1 MSHMR
6 NFQNSWH
13 GALALALLPLL
24 VMLSPNLHASGG
36 DPRLEGLRELV
47 EEVGEMAGNPSMG
60 DNAEAVA
67 KARDEAV
74 AAIDAGRLHL
84 ALEKLISP
92 LEIGRGLIY
101 RAAMTEEIQD
111 QAAFEAEWR
120 TQGTMVS
127 EEQRRAAA
135 ANCPGAPAHVRAVA
149 ERAANRSARY
159 YDAARAMAQ
168 ATRPSNGLFYL
179 GRARGQF
186 ELQRICE
193 QLSTDGTVEQPPV
206 RKLTDELAD
215 LEQRTA
221 VEFGKLDAGTEK
233 HDQFIVLNATIKE
246 VFEMNEADLYHG
258 ALYAYLEATL
268 QLGLLGDEPT
278 GDREALSEK
287 AAAFTQRFKTDGI
300 DHGIVLAFLEAAA
313 ADLENDAEPADL
325 ASVAVIVEDVAPANA
340 AVVGT
345 MPKRP
350 QPQIAAGQVAIT
362 LVRWPYT

>member
-1 MSHMR
+1 MTRVSHW
-6 NFQNSWH
+6 Q
-13 GALALALLPLL
+13 GALGPALLLPLL
-24 VMLSPNLHASGG
+24 VMLPPNLHASGG

-47 EEVGEMAGNPSMG
+47 EEVGEMAGNPGLG
-60 DNAEAVA
+60 DNAESVA

-84 ALEKLISP
+84 ALEKLVSP
-92 LEIGRGLIY
+92 LEVGPGLIY
-101 RAAMTEEIQD
+101 RAAMTEKIQD

-135 ANCPGAPAHVRAVA
+135 ANCPEAPAHVRAVA

-168 ATRPSNGLFYL
+168 ATQPSNGLYYL
-179 GRARGQF
+179 GRARSQF
-186 ELQRICE
+186 ELQKICK
-193 QLSTDGTVEQPPV
+193 QLSTKGTVEPPPV
-206 RKLTDELAD
+206 RGLTGELAD

-221 VEFGKLDAGTEK
+221 VEFGKPDAGTKK

-246 VFEMNEADLYHG
+246 LREMNEAGLYHG
-258 ALYAYLEATL
+258 ALYEYLEATL
-268 QLGLLGDEPT
+268 QLGLLSDEPT
-278 GDREALSEK
+278 GDRETLSEK
-287 AAAFTQRFKTDGI
+287 AAAFTRRFKTDGI

-313 ADLENDAEPADL
+313 ADLENDDDAAADL
-325 ASVAVIVEDVAPANA
+325 ASAAVIVQDVAPAYA

-350 QPQIAAGQVAIT
+350 QPEVAAGQVAIT